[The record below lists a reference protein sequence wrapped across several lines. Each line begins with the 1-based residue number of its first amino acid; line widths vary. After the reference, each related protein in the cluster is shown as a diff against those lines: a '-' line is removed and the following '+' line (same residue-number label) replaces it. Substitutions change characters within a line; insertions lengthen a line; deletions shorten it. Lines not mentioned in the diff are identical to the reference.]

1 MKIEENDSINKDI
14 LREKEIEAI
23 VRGVKCKLYEL
34 ILENKEREA
43 MKVILQLQSI
53 VPEDKE
59 IRDLKYRIILK

>member
-1 MKIEENDSINKDI
+1 MKIEENDSINRDV
-14 LREKEIEAI
+14 LREKDLEAI
-23 VRGVKCKLYEL
+23 IRGVKCRIYEL